1 MSSNVGQNYP
11 SGSETEAQRAAVVE
25 ATLARFD
32 GLRDRVAAETTP
44 LGPASGAWD
53 DSGHWWVWVCTAEP
67 DFTGRLHV
75 AGYAR
80 DRHAVYVVC
89 DTCGQTFLR

>member
-11 SGSETEAQRAAVVE
+11 SGSETEAQRATVVE

-75 AGYAR
+75 AGYDR
-80 DRHAVYVVC
+80 DRHAV
-89 DTCGQTFLR
+89 

>member
-11 SGSETEAQRAAVVE
+11 SGSETQAQRAANVE
-25 ATLARFD
+25 AALKAFD
-32 GLRDRVAAETTP
+32 GLRDKVAAETTP
-44 LGPASGAWD
+44 LGEPTGEWDASGR
-53 DSGHWWVWVCTAEP
+53 WWVWVCTAEP
-67 DFTGRLHV
+67 DFKGRLHV

-89 DTCGQTFLR
+89 DTCGTTFLR